1 MTATREVGITARER
15 AERTLRRQRKLIVII
30 PANDEEETIADVIR
44 EIPREIGGISS
55 VEVLVLDDGS
65 VDNTVANA
73 WSAGADYVISHNRR
87 LGLARTF
94 RDAVD
99 AALERGAD
107 IIVNTDADN
116 HYDQSR
122 IPELI
127 APIIERRAD
136 IVVGSRNVTEI
147 PMKATHKWGNVFGS
161 FMVRKLV
168 NIPDQIDVSSGF
180 RAYDREA
187 ALRLNVIA
195 GYTYTHET
203 LIAAMEQGLTVLNVT
218 ISAREVKRPSRLIE
232 GVLGHVARAGAVI
245 LRSYAIYQPIR
256 VFSTLGIAMIFAGL
270 FPMVRFLYFY
280 LSEGTAGGH
289 IQSLIAGSV
298 MIIVGFQVLVL
309 SLLASAVSWNRRMIE
324 ELLVRERRRDYPARS
339 HDDDF

>member
-1 MTATREVGITARER
+1 MTITHELGLSAKER
-15 AERTLRRQRKLIVII
+15 AERTLKRRRQLIVIS
-30 PANDEEETIADVIR
+30 PANDEEETIADVIQ
-44 EIPREIGGISS
+44 EIPREIKGISS

-127 APIIERRAD
+127 EPIIQRRAD

-147 PMKATHKWGNVFGS
+147 PMKWTHKWGNVFGS

-203 LIAAMEQGLTVLNVT
+203 LIAAMEQGMTVTNVT
-218 ISAREVKRPSRLIE
+218 IGAREVKRPSRLIE

-256 VFSTLGIAMIFAGL
+256 VFSTMGILLIIAGL
-270 FPMVRFLYFY
+270 FPMLRFLYFY

-309 SLLASAVSWNRRMIE
+309 SLLASAVSWNRRMLE
-324 ELLVRERRRDYPARS
+324 ELLVRERRRDYPAQNN
-339 HDDDF
+339 DE